1 MTPWG
6 SPTDTGITG
15 WGGFPRHLFNIHHGK
30 GKRHVCAH
38 GPILQRRKL
47 GGGPKTADTLHQT
60 PIQTPT
66 SASRKPSHFPTI
78 AGSPPLPS
86 WR

>member
-1 MTPWG
+1 MNPWG
-6 SPTDTGITG
+6 SSTDTGITG

-47 GGGPKTADTLHQT
+47 GGGPKIADTPL
-60 PIQTPT
+60 
-66 SASRKPSHFPTI
+66 RLPSKH
-78 AGSPPLPS
+78 PPLPPES
-86 WR
+86 PPTSPP

>member
-1 MTPWG
+1 MNPWG
-6 SPTDTGITG
+6 SSTDTGITG

-38 GPILQRRKL
+38 GPILEAETGRGTQDCRH
-47 GGGPKTADTLHQT
+47 PPQT

-66 SASRKPSHFPTI
+66 SASGKPSHFPTI